1 MAGGKE
7 TPRQKMIGMMYLV
20 LTALLALNVSK
31 QVLEAFAA
39 IEDNTQRS
47 NENLYLKGQ
56 ESFRSLSTDYELLTK
71 KNDPK
76 DQAKKAKIKTYLSII
91 DKLDSETGKM
101 IQYIDG
107 IKFQLLTDAGEEFD
121 KNNPKPKDRNFIVWS
136 KFNSKEPVKPIRFNL
151 FKVEHKDNFDVPMNL
166 LVGSEI
172 GEITSKKGLDLWNK
186 FKVLRR
192 SMVEIAG
199 TYYEGVATNG
209 VEKKWSLK
217 VGDINKFEDSK
228 DLQKQLSKMMS
239 ATTNKVNPDDSATL
253 KLVYELMSKNEFD
266 EYGADKANI
275 HWLGRTFDHAPL
287 VGALAS
293 LSSLQNDI
301 LQAREKLISLLKSK
315 VSSGDFSFNQIEA
328 FVAGDVVVTSGQELN
343 LKVTMAAYDTD
354 KNPTVVI
361 NGTGATQETSL
372 GAVNVKKKVSG
383 NGEQTITGNVTIL
396 SKSYVPYTK
405 NWTHKYVIVAPQGS
419 IALPEMQTFYYDY
432 ANIIVPSAS
441 GYINTVLTS
450 SVGKLIKQAYGTY
463 KDAYVLRI
471 PSGSKGPVTIKLMG
485 KTKDQKQELI
495 ATAQYKLKQFPKAQI
510 SNASGTIS
518 KSKGGFV
525 LVNLGDG
532 FPISTVKC
540 PVVSWTLYVNGTAI
554 PGTGN
559 MIPSA
564 ALKKATNG
572 SKVFLVAAYKLNG
585 TGNLKET
592 ETSFKVIP

>member
-56 ESFRSLSTDYELLTK
+56 ESFSALSADYALLTE
-71 KNDPK
+71 KNEPK
-76 DQAKKAKIKTYLSII
+76 DQAKKEKIKTYLSII
-91 DKLDSETGKM
+91 SKLDSETGKM
-101 IQYIDG
+101 IQFIDG
-107 IKFQLLTDAGEEFD
+107 LKFQLLTDAGEEFD

-136 KFNSKEPVKPIRFNL
+136 KFNPKEPVKPIRFNL

-166 LVGSEI
+166 LVGSDI
-172 GEITSKKGLDLWNK
+172 GKITSPKGMELWKKFND
-186 FKVLRR
+186 LRR

-199 TYYEGVATNG
+199 TYSEGIGQDG
-209 VEKKWSLK
+209 VEKKWNVK
-217 VGDINKFEDSK
+217 VGDINKFTDSK
-228 DLQKQLSKMMS
+228 DLQNQLQKMLKAS
-239 ATTNKVNPDDSATL
+239 GNRVNPEDSSIIQ
-253 KLVYELMSKNEFD
+253 LVYELMSKNEFD
-266 EYGADKANI
+266 EYGEDKKKV

-301 LQAREKLISLLKSK
+301 LQSREKLIALLKSK

-328 FVAGDVVVTSGQELN
+328 FVAGDAVVTSGQELN

-361 NGTGATQETSL
+361 NGAGTQETEA
-372 GAVNVKKKVSG
+372 GAVKVKKIVSG

-396 SKSYVPYTK
+396 SKSYIPYTK
-405 NWTHKYVIVAPQGS
+405 NWSHKYVIVAPQGS

-432 ANIIVPSAS
+432 DNIIVPSAS

-450 SVGKLIKQAYGTY
+450 SAGTLKKQAYGTY

-471 PSGSKGPVTIKLMG
+471 PRTSKGPVTIKLMG
-485 KTKDQKQELI
+485 KTKEGKQEPLS
-495 ATAQYKLKQFPKAQI
+495 TVQYKLKQFPKGQI
-510 SNASGTIS
+510 SNAAGTIS

-532 FPISTVKC
+532 FPISSVKC

-554 PGTGN
+554 TGTGN
-559 MIPSA
+559 MIPST

-572 SKVFLVAAYKLNG
+572 SKVFLVATYKLNG
-585 TGNLKET
+585 IGNPIET

>member
-47 NENLYLKGQ
+47 NENLYIKGQ
-56 ESFRSLSTDYELLTK
+56 ESLSTLAEDYKTLNE
-71 KNDPK
+71 PK

-91 DKLDSETGKM
+91 KKLDDETGKM

-107 IKFQLLTDAGEEFD
+107 IKFQLLTDVGEEFD

-166 LVGSEI
+166 LVGTEI
-172 GEITSKKGLDLWNK
+172 GEISSKKGLELWNK

-199 TYYEGVATNG
+199 TYSNGIGPDG

-239 ATTNKVNPDDSATL
+239 ATTNKVNPDDLPTL
-253 KLVYELMSKNEFD
+253 QLVYELMSKNEFD
-266 EYGADKANI
+266 EYGPDKANI

-301 LQAREKLISLLKSK
+301 LQAREKLIALLKSK
-315 VSSGDFSFNQIEA
+315 VSSGDFSFNQIDA
-328 FVAGDVVVTSGQELN
+328 FVAGDAVVTSGQELN

-354 KNPTVVI
+354 KNPRVVI
-361 NGTGATQETSL
+361 NGGGTQETSL
-372 GAVNVKKKVSG
+372 GAVNVKKIVTG
-383 NGEQTITGNVTIL
+383 NGEQTISGNVTIL
-396 SKSYVPYTK
+396 SKSYVEYTK

-450 SVGKLIKQAYGTY
+450 SAGTLSKQAYGTY

-485 KTKDQKQELI
+485 KTKEGKQELLS
-495 ATAQYKLKQFPKAQI
+495 TVQYKLKQFPKAQI

-585 TGNLKET
+585 IGNLKET